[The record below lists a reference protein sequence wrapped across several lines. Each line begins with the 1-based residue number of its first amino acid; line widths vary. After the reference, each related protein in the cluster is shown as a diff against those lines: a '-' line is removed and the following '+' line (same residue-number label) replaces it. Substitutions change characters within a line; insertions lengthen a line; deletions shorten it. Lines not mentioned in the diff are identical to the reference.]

1 MPLASASLTY
11 PAKALNWHFITASYL
26 FKIYVSLEIDGSS
39 GSFRATCAYSS
50 LNVRRNWNFRPSV
63 IVSCLFARTAGGC
76 VDLVL
81 DQAARRLRQTPRG
94 FRFASQRTYPRRL
107 SCPTPNMKWVSL
119 RKQRGP
125 SPLGTLP
132 CVPQS
137 WPLPAP
143 RVLAALL

>member
-94 FRFASQRTYPRRL
+94 FRFASQRTCARRL
-107 SCPTPNMKWVSL
+107 SCPTPNDEMGLIAEAARAIAIGPHCPAYRSL
-119 RKQRGP
+119 GRFQ
-125 SPLGTLP
+125 PLGF
-132 CVPQS
+132 
-137 WPLPAP
+137 
-143 RVLAALL
+143 